1 MFLSENIKGPFDILQ
16 QYEGTSD
23 KNKNNYEKITDICSL
38 HKYKDKNHFAVS
50 YNNGLLKIYNDDF
63 INRFPINIIKV
74 FKENKEI
81 IFMHKISE
89 NFLLLVGIYKV
100 KQIYLSENLLDY
112 KIINK
117 IKIKDQIFKMAIDI
131 FSLNTLI
138 VINNFNQVILYDCTK
153 ENILSDFLKD
163 SEFEEEKEITFI
175 DKISENQII
184 FHFISSNNLIELNY
198 ETKEF
203 SLLQNE
209 NTTINS
215 IDLNENS
222 SLIFNNHYNIKIN
235 KADNYWKIFEFEMK
249 ENNVQIKK
257 SHIFKYDLNYLGKI
271 NNQSI
276 LLFNRNLK
284 KIILF
289 DLASYSK
296 ILEIPFKKFNNPLLC
311 YNLNE
316 IDSLDLLFI
325 NEEGC
330 LAQYLLNKNLE
341 ILYEIEKINIIN
353 KKMKSESK
361 KEDECNIIKMIN
373 LSNKTFLF
381 LNKEY
386 YLYELKE
393 SSSC

>member
-1 MFLSENIKGPFDILQ
+1 
-16 QYEGTSD
+16 
-23 KNKNNYEKITDICSL
+23 
-38 HKYKDKNHFAVS
+38 
-50 YNNGLLKIYNDDF
+50 
-63 INRFPINIIKV
+63 
-74 FKENKEI
+74 
-81 IFMHKISE
+81 MHKISE

-138 VINNFNQVILYDCTK
+138 VINNFNQVIFYDCTK
-153 ENILSDFLKD
+153 ENILADFSKD

-209 NTTINS
+209 NNTINS

-276 LLFNRNLK
+276 LLFNRNSK

-381 LNKEY
+381 LNKEN